1 MGTSRQASL
10 VNQATSHIDQFLAK
24 QPQGV
29 IVIVGPTASGKTSLA
44 LALASQYSGEI
55 VSADSRLLYRDLDIG
70 TAKPSKQELALVPHH
85 LIDIVDAS
93 HGFSVAQY
101 QKMAYAQ
108 IDDLLGRGKRP
119 FLVGGTMLYIDAV
132 VANFLL
138 PVVDGLE
145 ESAAH
150 WRQQDLPTLQ
160 KHLLGLRPDAADF
173 IDIRNPVRLQRVMT
187 HYQLHHTWLW
197 EENRK
202 GDPHYPTLMIG
213 LKIEKETLRERISK
227 RVDQQFAAGLVDE
240 VRDLVTQY
248 GTSAPGLRTIG
259 YTQVM
264 DMLAGIDSEAQAKE
278 KVIHATLDYA
288 KRQMTWWKR
297 NKEIVWIDA
306 N

>member
-10 VNQATSHIDQFLAK
+10 VNQAKPYIDQFLAK

-44 LALASQYSGEI
+44 LELAQQYNGEI

-93 HGFSVAQY
+93 QGFSVAQY

-108 IDDLLGRGKRP
+108 VDVLLELGKRP

-145 ESAAH
+145 ESSAH

-160 KHLLGLRPDAADF
+160 KLLLDLRPDAADF
-173 IDIRNPVRLQRVMT
+173 VDIQNPVRLQRIMT

-202 GDPHYPTLMIG
+202 GDPHYPTLMLG
-213 LKIEKETLRERISK
+213 LKIEKETLRERVSK
-227 RVDQQFAAGLVDE
+227 RVDQQFVDGLVDE
-240 VRDLVTQY
+240 VRGLVAQY
-248 GTSAPGLRTIG
+248 GASAPGLRTIG

-264 DMLAGIDSEAQAKE
+264 DMLMGIDSEAQAKE

>member
-10 VNQATSHIDQFLAK
+10 VNQAKPYIDQFLNQ
-24 QPQGV
+24 QPLGV
-29 IVIVGPTASGKTSLA
+29 VVIVGPTASGKTA
-44 LALASQYSGEI
+44 LALELAQHGNGEI
-55 VSADSRLLYRDLDIG
+55 VSADSRLIYRDLDIG
-70 TAKPSKQELALVPHH
+70 TAKPSKEELALVPHH
-85 LIDIVDAS
+85 LIDIINANE
-93 HGFSVAQY
+93 GFSVAEY
-101 QKMAYAQ
+101 QKMAYAK
-108 IDDLLGRGKRP
+108 IDDLLARDKQP
-119 FLVGGTMLYIDAV
+119 FLVGGTMLYVDAV

-145 ESAAH
+145 KTAAH

-160 KHLLGLRPDAADF
+160 QLLLELRPDAADF
-173 IDIRNPVRLQRVMT
+173 IDIQNPVRLQRVMT

-197 EENRK
+197 EEHRK
-202 GDPHYPTLMIG
+202 GDPRYPILMLG
-213 LKIEKETLRERISK
+213 LKIEKEVLRDRVSK
-227 RVDQQFAAGLVDE
+227 RVDQQFADGLIDE
-240 VRDLVTQY
+240 VRGLVAQY
-248 GTSAPGLRTIG
+248 GASAPGLRTIG

-297 NKEIVWIDA
+297 NKDIIWIDA